1 LHKLLGD
8 RQSEPRAAVFSGRG
22 DIGLA
27 ERFEQML
34 LRFSPGHGSNF
45 SFSLPVQMQADPRPI
60 DSADHVLTGAR
71 VLIADAH
78 PTTGRFLQSQLAGSL
93 LSKKRSK
100 KELTK
105 RPPFLVKS
113 LVWKSS
119 EKTVNGGWRDGRT
132 LEPF

>member
-1 LHKLLGD
+1 VSKLTEQSPQQTCPDQGMRRTSACKAFKGELWKCLKFSKTKVIHKQMRLIP
-8 RQSEPRAAVFSGRG
+8 EIIP
-22 DIGLA
+22 
-27 ERFEQML
+27 EFENIMTY
-34 LRFSPGHGSNF
+34 SN
-45 SFSLPVQMQADPRPI
+45 
-60 DSADHVLTGAR
+60 
-71 VLIADAH
+71 
-78 PTTGRFLQSQLAGSL
+78 SL

>member
-1 LHKLLGD
+1 MRNGSTFAFRKESVLISSIGIAGPAFAYWLAAYGFKTTLV
-8 RQSEPRAAVFSGRG
+8 EIAPRLRRGGYVIDFWGRG
-22 DIGLA
+22 FDVA
-27 ERFEQML
+27 ERM
-34 LRFSPGHGSNF
+34 GI
-45 SFSLPVQMQADPRPI
+45 LPVIKREGYDI
-60 DSADHVLTGAR
+60 T
-71 VLIADAH
+71 
-78 PTTGRFLQSQLAGSL
+78 L

-132 LEPF
+132 LESF

>member
-1 LHKLLGD
+1 MAIKEMSYG
-8 RQSEPRAAVFSGRG
+8 GRG
-22 DIGLA
+22 DG
-27 ERFEQML
+27 ETCHH
-34 LRFSPGHGSNF
+34 STNYPW
-45 SFSLPVQMQADPRPI
+45 
-60 DSADHVLTGAR
+60 
-71 VLIADAH
+71 
-78 PTTGRFLQSQLAGSL
+78 SL